1 MSNFVSSIMYHM
13 LSKIKIEIVC
23 RLYCI
28 DIYDDDCKTSGL
40 ETVQPLG
47 DSGFVHVMS
56 DYKKV
61 FESPVGSSDSET
73 LPQVHKIRLQ
83 RSTFLIHKFT
93 VVILSSSFL
102 KMVST

>member
-1 MSNFVSSIMYHM
+1 MSNFVSSIMYHI

-61 FESPVGSSDSET
+61 FESPVGSSDSEAY
-73 LPQVHKIRLQ
+73 LKFIKYGYRGRH
-83 RSTFLIHKFT
+83 FLFT
-93 VVILSSSFL
+93 NSL
-102 KMVST
+102 